1 MTGEENGK
9 TLKNTTAGDSKVLK
23 NTEADPADHTING
36 AKSAPFEPS
45 RFGRDSNFE
54 LLRIL
59 AILFIISFHCAWE
72 GGFEYPAFCFN
83 KFLVESFHML
93 GEIGVNL
100 FILISGY
107 HMIRGRFKIKKLIS
121 LLLQVQFYN
130 WICVFLCVHFG
141 TMTLDRRTV
150 FINFFPVTE
159 YKYWFATVYILL
171 YLFSPYINRL
181 LLCLSRKEFQKMLL
195 LCLAVFCIF
204 PTVYGALKNDTETLF
219 YYNRFIWLLI
229 VYMIGA
235 YIRLY
240 PPVKYVSSAKWLG
253 ISALIFFFMECA
265 IYVMERFQ
273 PFFNKVGIVGGNYFW
288 RPNTIP
294 VAAVSL
300 SLFLC
305 FRFIKV
311 KPIKAVNLLASTT
324 FGIYLLHDGQLNF
337 YMWQVL
343 LKSTEYTFSPRL
355 ILFIPMCALLIFI
368 IGACVDFLRQFLFR
382 LISRPIFRFAATLL
396 SFPFHTSDST

>member
-9 TLKNTTAGDSKVLK
+9 TLKNTKAGDSKVLK

-141 TMTLDRRTV
+141 TLTLDRRTV

>member
-1 MTGEENGK
+1 MGSENRG
-9 TLKNTTAGDSKVLK
+9 TLHNTNLNYAYASADNAENALSGQSPLK
-23 NTEADPADHTING
+23 
-36 AKSAPFEPS
+36 
-45 RFGRDSNFE
+45 RDSNFE
-54 LLRIL
+54 LLRIF

-72 GGFEYPAFCFN
+72 GGFEYPDFCFN

-93 GEIGVNL
+93 GELGVNL

-107 HMIRGRFKIKKLIS
+107 HMIHGSFKIKKLVT
-121 LLLQVQFYN
+121 LLLEVQFYN

-141 TMTLDRRTV
+141 TLTLDKRTV
-150 FINFFPVTE
+150 FINFFPVAE

-171 YLFSPYINRL
+171 YLLSPYINKL
-181 LLCLSRKEFQKMLL
+181 ILGLSRKEFQQMLL
-195 LCLAVFCIF
+195 ICLIIFCIF
-204 PTVYGALKNDTETLF
+204 PTIYGALKNDTETMF

-240 PPVKYVSSAKWLG
+240 PPVKYVTPLKWLG
-253 ISALIFFFMECA
+253 ISAFIFFFMECA
-265 IYVMERFQ
+265 IYVLERFQ

-294 VAAVSL
+294 MAALSI

-305 FRFIKV
+305 FRFLKL
-311 KPIKAVNLLASTT
+311 KPLKAVNLLASTT

-343 LKSTEYTFSPRL
+343 FKSTEYTFSNKL
-355 ILFIPMCALLIFI
+355 IFFIPLCVLLIFV
-368 IGACVDFLRQFLFR
+368 IGACVDLLRQLLFR
-382 LISRPIFRFAATLL
+382 LISRL
-396 SFPFHTSDST
+396 SEKLSLIQR

>member
-9 TLKNTTAGDSKVLK
+9 TLKNTKAGDSKVLK

-141 TMTLDRRTV
+141 TLTLDRRTV

-171 YLFSPYINRL
+171 YLFSPYINKL

-368 IGACVDFLRQFLFR
+368 TGACVDFLRQLLFR
-382 LISRPIFRFAATLL
+382 LISRPVFRFAATLP

>member
-1 MTGEENGK
+1 MMGSENGDL
-9 TLKNTTAGDSKVLK
+9 LKNTNENHADNTTEHAGNALCR
-23 NTEADPADHTING
+23 
-36 AKSAPFEPS
+36 PS
-45 RFGRDSNFE
+45 YLERDSNFE

-93 GEIGVNL
+93 GELGVNL

-107 HMIRGRFKIKKLIS
+107 HMIHGSFKIKKLIT
-121 LLLQVQFYN
+121 LLLEVQFYN

-141 TMTLDRRTV
+141 TLSLDKRTV
-150 FINFFPVTE
+150 LINFFPVAE
-159 YKYWFATVYILL
+159 YKYWFATAYILI

-181 LLCLSRKEFQKMLL
+181 LLGLSRKELQKLL
-195 LCLAVFCIF
+195 LICLVIFCIF

-229 VYMIGA
+229 VYMLGA

-240 PPVKYVSSAKWLG
+240 PPVKYVNSLKWLFV
-253 ISALIFFFMECA
+253 SAFIFFFMECA
-265 IYVMERFQ
+265 IYVLERFQ
-273 PFFNKVGIVGGNYFW
+273 PFFNKIGIVGGNYFW

-294 VAAVSL
+294 MAALSV

-305 FRFIKV
+305 FRFLKR
-311 KPIKAVNLLASTT
+311 KPIKLVNLLASTT
-324 FGIYLLHDGQLNF
+324 FGIYLLSDGQLNF
-337 YMWQVL
+337 YMWQTL
-343 LKSTEYTFSPRL
+343 FKTTEYTFSHKL
-355 ILFIPMCALLIFI
+355 ILFIPFCALLIFVI
-368 IGACVDFLRQFLFR
+368 SACADLLRQLLFR
-382 LISRPIFRFAATLL
+382 PISRL
-396 SFPFHTSDST
+396 SGKLIRPSSPSSR

>member
-1 MTGEENGK
+1 MMGAGKGEI
-9 TLKNTTAGDSKVLK
+9 LKNT
-23 NTEADPADHTING
+23 NING
-36 AKSAPFEPS
+36 GVVLTDNSESTLSGQTPLI
-45 RFGRDSNFE
+45 RDSNFE
-54 LLRIL
+54 LLRIV

-93 GEIGVNL
+93 GELGVNL

-107 HMIRGRFKIKKLIS
+107 HMICGSFKIKKLIT
-121 LLLQVQFYN
+121 LLLEVQFYN
-130 WICVFLCVHFG
+130 WICVFFCVHFG
-141 TMTLDRRTV
+141 TLTLDKRTV
-150 FINFFPVTE
+150 LINFFPVAE
-159 YKYWFATVYILL
+159 YKYWFATVYILI
-171 YLFSPYINRL
+171 YLFSPCINKL

-195 LCLAVFCIF
+195 IALSVFCIF

-240 PPVKYVSSAKWLG
+240 PPVKYVSSLKWLG
-253 ISALIFFFMECA
+253 VSAFIFCFMECA
-265 IYVMERFQ
+265 IYVLERFQ
-273 PFFNKVGIVGGNYFW
+273 PLFNKVGIIGGNYFW

-294 VAAVSL
+294 MAALSI

-305 FRFIKV
+305 FRFLKL
-311 KPIKAVNLLASTT
+311 KPLKAVNLLASTT

-337 YMWQVL
+337 YMWQAIF
-343 LKSTEYTFSPRL
+343 KTAEYTFSHRL
-355 ILFIPMCALLIFI
+355 ILFIPLCALLVFV
-368 IGACVDFLRQFLFR
+368 IGACADLLRQLLFR
-382 LISRPIFRFAATLL
+382 WFSRL
-396 SFPFHTSDST
+396 SGKLSCLYQPSADSSNGL

>member
-1 MTGEENGK
+1 MRGIKYGK
-9 TLKNTTAGDSKVLK
+9 TAENTGTDCLISAADSTE
-23 NTEADPADHTING
+23 NTWKG
-36 AKSAPFEPS
+36 ASPLL
-45 RFGRDSNFE
+45 RDSNFE

-93 GEIGVNL
+93 GELGVNL

-107 HMIRGRFKIKKLIS
+107 HMIHGKFKIKKLIS

-130 WICVFLCVHFG
+130 WICVFLCLHFG
-141 TMTLDRRTV
+141 TLTLDKRTV
-150 FINFFPVTE
+150 FINFFPITE

-181 LLCLSRKEFQKMLL
+181 LLSLSQKEFRKMLL

-204 PTVYGALKNDTETLF
+204 PTVYGVLKDDTETLF

-229 VYMIGA
+229 VYMAGA

-240 PPVKYVSSAKWLG
+240 PPVKYVKPARWLG
-253 ISALIFFFMECA
+253 ISALIFLFMECA
-265 IYVMERFQ
+265 IYVLERFQ
-273 PFFNKVGIVGGNYFW
+273 PFFNRLGIVGGNYFW

-294 VAAVSL
+294 MAALSV

-305 FRFIKV
+305 FRFLKL
-311 KPIKAVNLLASTT
+311 KPLKAVNLLASTT

-343 LKSTEYTFSPRL
+343 FKTTEHTFSPRL
-355 ILFIPMCALLIFI
+355 ILFIPLCALFIFAA
-368 IGACVDFLRQFLFR
+368 GACVDFLRQILFC
-382 LISRPIFRFAATLL
+382 LISRLFSRITTDQSSL
-396 SFPFHTSDST
+396 SHR

>member
-1 MTGEENGK
+1 MGTENGE
-9 TLKNTTAGDSKVLK
+9 TLKNTNLNHTYASTDNAGSTLSGQSPLK
-23 NTEADPADHTING
+23 
-36 AKSAPFEPS
+36 
-45 RFGRDSNFE
+45 RDSNFE

-72 GGFEYPAFCFN
+72 GGFEYTDFCFN

-93 GEIGVNL
+93 GELGVNL

-107 HMIRGRFKIKKLIS
+107 HMIHGSFKIKKLIT
-121 LLLQVQFYN
+121 LLLEVQFYN

-141 TMTLDRRTV
+141 TLTLDKRTV
-150 FINFFPVTE
+150 FINFFPVAE

-171 YLFSPYINRL
+171 YLLSPYINKL
-181 LLCLSRKEFQKMLL
+181 ILCLSQREFQQMLL
-195 LCLAVFCIF
+195 ICLIIFCIF
-204 PTVYGALKNDTETLF
+204 PTIYGALKNDTETLF

-240 PPVKYVSSAKWLG
+240 PPVKYVTPLKWLG
-253 ISALIFFFMECA
+253 VSAFIFFFMECA
-265 IYVMERFQ
+265 IYVLERFQ

-294 VAAVSL
+294 MASL
-300 SLFLC
+300 SISLFLC
-305 FRFIKV
+305 FRFLKL
-311 KPIKAVNLLASTT
+311 KPLKSVNLLASTT

-343 LKSTEYTFSPRL
+343 FKTPEYAFSHKL
-355 ILFIPMCALLIFI
+355 IFYIPLCVLLIFVT
-368 IGACVDFLRQFLFR
+368 GACVDLLRQLLFR
-382 LISRPIFRFAATLL
+382 LISRL
-396 SFPFHTSDST
+396 SGKLS

>member
-1 MTGEENGK
+1 MMGEGNGK
-9 TLKNTTAGDSKVLK
+9 TLKNTKAGNSKVLK
-23 NTEADPADHTING
+23 NTEADPADHTMDDAG
-36 AKSAPFEPS
+36 STLPAPS

-141 TMTLDRRTV
+141 TLTLDRRTV

-171 YLFSPYINRL
+171 YLFSPYINKL

-368 IGACVDFLRQFLFR
+368 TGACVDFLRQLLFR
-382 LISRPIFRFAATLL
+382 LISRPVFRFAATLP

>member
-1 MTGEENGK
+1 MMGEGNGK
-9 TLKNTTAGDSKVLK
+9 TLKNTKVGNSKVLK
-23 NTEADPADHTING
+23 NTEADPADHTMDDAG
-36 AKSAPFEPS
+36 STLPAPS

-107 HMIRGRFKIKKLIS
+107 HMIRGRFKIKKLIA

-141 TMTLDRRTV
+141 TLTLDRRTV

-368 IGACVDFLRQFLFR
+368 IGACVDFLRRFLFR
-382 LISRPIFRFAATLL
+382 LISRPVFRFAATLP

>member
-1 MTGEENGK
+1 MTGEGNGK
-9 TLKNTTAGDSKVLK
+9 TLKNTKAGNSKVLK
-23 NTEADPADHTING
+23 NTEADPADHTMDDAG
-36 AKSAPFEPS
+36 STLPAPS

-107 HMIRGRFKIKKLIS
+107 HMIRGRFKIKKLIA

-141 TMTLDRRTV
+141 TLTLDRRTV

-368 IGACVDFLRQFLFR
+368 TGACVDFLRQFLFR
-382 LISRPIFRFAATLL
+382 LISRSIFRFAATLP
-396 SFPFHTSDST
+396 SFPFRTPGST

>member
-1 MTGEENGK
+1 MGEGNGK
-9 TLKNTTAGDSKVLK
+9 TLKNTKAGNSKVLK
-23 NTEADPADHTING
+23 NTEADPADHTMDDAG
-36 AKSAPFEPS
+36 STLPAPS

-107 HMIRGRFKIKKLIS
+107 HMICGRFKIKKLIS

-141 TMTLDRRTV
+141 TLTLDRRTV

-382 LISRPIFRFAATLL
+382 LISRPVFRFAATLP

>member
-1 MTGEENGK
+1 MTGEGNGK
-9 TLKNTTAGDSKVLK
+9 TLKNTKAGDSKVLK

-141 TMTLDRRTV
+141 TLTLDRRTV

-240 PPVKYVSSAKWLG
+240 PPIKYVSSAKWLG

-368 IGACVDFLRQFLFR
+368 TGACVDFLRQLLFR
-382 LISRPIFRFAATLL
+382 LISRPVFRFAATLP

>member
-1 MTGEENGK
+1 MDLENK
-9 TLKNTTAGDSKVLK
+9 ETPKNTNLNHSPLK
-23 NTEADPADHTING
+23 
-36 AKSAPFEPS
+36 
-45 RFGRDSNFE
+45 RDSNFE

-72 GGFEYPAFCFN
+72 GGFEYPDFCLN

-93 GEIGVNL
+93 GELGVNL

-107 HMIRGRFKIKKLIS
+107 HMIHGRFKIKKLIT
-121 LLLQVQFYN
+121 LFLEVQFYN

-141 TMTLDRRTV
+141 TLTLDKRTV
-150 FINFFPVTE
+150 FINFFPVAE

-171 YLFSPYINRL
+171 YLLSPYINKL
-181 LLCLSRKEFQKMLL
+181 ILCLSRKEFQQMLL
-195 LCLAVFCIF
+195 ICLSIFCIF
-204 PTVYGALKNDTETLF
+204 PTIYGALKNDTETLF

-240 PPVKYVSSAKWLG
+240 PPVKYVTPLKWLG
-253 ISALIFFFMECA
+253 ISAFIFFFMECA
-265 IYVMERFQ
+265 IYVLERFQ

-294 VAAVSL
+294 MAALSI

-305 FRFIKV
+305 FRFLKL
-311 KPIKAVNLLASTT
+311 KPLKAVNLLASTT

-343 LKSTEYTFSPRL
+343 FKSTEYTFSNKL
-355 ILFIPMCALLIFI
+355 IFFIPLCVLLIFVT
-368 IGACVDFLRQFLFR
+368 GACVDLLRQLLFR
-382 LISRPIFRFAATLL
+382 LISRLSGKLSPIQR
-396 SFPFHTSDST
+396 

>member
-9 TLKNTTAGDSKVLK
+9 TLKNTKAGNSKVLK
-23 NTEADPADHTING
+23 NTEAEPADHTMDDAG
-36 AKSAPFEPS
+36 STLPAPS

-107 HMIRGRFKIKKLIS
+107 HMIRGRFKIKKLIA

-141 TMTLDRRTV
+141 TLTLDRRTV

-171 YLFSPYINRL
+171 YLFSPYINKL

-273 PFFNKVGIVGGNYFW
+273 PFFNKMGIVGGNYFW

-368 IGACVDFLRQFLFR
+368 TGACVDFLRQLLFR
-382 LISRPIFRFAATLL
+382 LISRPVFRLAATLP
-396 SFPFHTSDST
+396 SFPFRTPGST

>member
-1 MTGEENGK
+1 MGEGNGK
-9 TLKNTTAGDSKVLK
+9 TLKNTKAGNSKVLK
-23 NTEADPADHTING
+23 NTEADPADHTMDDAG
-36 AKSAPFEPS
+36 STLPAPS

-141 TMTLDRRTV
+141 TLTLDRRTV

-171 YLFSPYINRL
+171 YLFSPYINKL

-368 IGACVDFLRQFLFR
+368 TGACVDFLRQLLFR
-382 LISRPIFRFAATLL
+382 LISRPVFRFAATLP

>member
-9 TLKNTTAGDSKVLK
+9 TLKNTKAGNSKVLK
-23 NTEADPADHTING
+23 NTEAEPADHTMDDAG
-36 AKSAPFEPS
+36 STLPAPS

-107 HMIRGRFKIKKLIS
+107 HMIRGRFKIKKLIA

-141 TMTLDRRTV
+141 TLTLDRRTV

-171 YLFSPYINRL
+171 YLFSPYINKL

-368 IGACVDFLRQFLFR
+368 TGACVDFLRQFLFR
-382 LISRPIFRFAATLL
+382 LISRSIFRFAATLP
-396 SFPFHTSDST
+396 SFPFRTPGST

>member
-1 MTGEENGK
+1 MMGEGNGK
-9 TLKNTTAGDSKVLK
+9 TLKNTKAGNSKVLK
-23 NTEADPADHTING
+23 NTEADPADHTMNDAG
-36 AKSAPFEPS
+36 STLPAPS

-141 TMTLDRRTV
+141 TLTLDRRTV

-171 YLFSPYINRL
+171 YLFSPYINKL

-337 YMWQVL
+337 YIWQVL

-382 LISRPIFRFAATLL
+382 LISRPIFRFAATLP

>member
-1 MTGEENGK
+1 MTGEENGR
-9 TLKNTTAGDSKVLK
+9 TLKNTKAGNSKVLK
-23 NTEADPADHTING
+23 NTEAEPADHTMDDAG
-36 AKSAPFEPS
+36 STLPAPS

-107 HMIRGRFKIKKLIS
+107 HMIRGRFKIKKLIA

-141 TMTLDRRTV
+141 TLTLDRRTV

-240 PPVKYVSSAKWLG
+240 PPVKYGSFAKWLG
-253 ISALIFFFMECA
+253 ISALIFFFMEFA

-294 VAAVSL
+294 IAAVSL

-368 IGACVDFLRQFLFR
+368 TGACVDFLRQLLFR
-382 LISRPIFRFAATLL
+382 PLIQR
-396 SFPFHTSDST
+396 

>member
-1 MTGEENGK
+1 MGEGNGK
-9 TLKNTTAGDSKVLK
+9 TLKNTKAGNSKVLK

-141 TMTLDRRTV
+141 TLTLDRRTV

-171 YLFSPYINRL
+171 YLFSPYINKL

-368 IGACVDFLRQFLFR
+368 TGACVDFLRQLLFR
-382 LISRPIFRFAATLL
+382 LISRPVFRFAATLP